1 MDPSEYFGKFREEWA
16 DLAADIDQPDHWL
29 KIGEVIEHC
38 ERCGNVPQIA
48 TVRRR
53 NDRNSRD
60 RLARRHCAVRDVATG
75 GGLLRGSRPPAERI
89 RALPPPACP
98 VAAPKG
104 RGARN
109 PTRDALRRRRA
120 TDPRRP

>member
-1 MDPSEYFGKFREEWA
+1 MDPSEYFRKFREEWA

-48 TVRRR
+48 TVRRG
-53 NDRNSRD
+53 NDRNPGD

-75 GGLLRGSRPPAERI
+75 GELLGGGRASWQRKTRAPAGPPSD
-89 RALPPPACP
+89 RAPRTRQLPA
-98 VAAPKG
+98 V
-104 RGARN
+104 
-109 PTRDALRRRRA
+109 LRRKTQPIR
-120 TDPRRP
+120 